1 MHQTITWTYVDL
13 SPTVSLYIHLRGISQ
28 ELLMNLSC
36 NTSFKTSVIFPRG
49 HRKKGTQLTSMW
61 KCGATIA
68 KKKDAPIGPDN
79 VPAMIWVM
87 A

>member
-1 MHQTITWTYVDL
+1 MHQAITWTYVDYP
-13 SPTVSLYIHLRGISQ
+13 STVSHYIYLRGISQ

-36 NTSFKTSVIFPRG
+36 NTCLKISVIFPRG
-49 HRKKGTQLTSMW
+49 HSKKGTQLTRMW
-61 KCGATIA
+61 TCGATIA
-68 KKKDAPIGPDN
+68 KKNDAPIGPAR